1 MTDVTLQKIAPTILQ
16 LEAAKRMHID
26 ATGLD
31 RWELGRLIGKRKAE
45 LNILP
50 WLENWFCPD
59 CGVVHQVQHTLSIK
73 LVMRYRDSRK
83 RF

>member
-1 MTDVTLQKIAPTILQ
+1 MTDATPQRTAPTLLQ

-31 RWELGRLIGKRKAE
+31 RWELSRLIGKRKAE
-45 LNILP
+45 LNIRP

-59 CGVVHQVQHTLSIK
+59 CGVVHQVQHTLSIR
-73 LVMRYRDSRK
+73 LVMRARGFKK

>member
-1 MTDVTLQKIAPTILQ
+1 MADATLQRTAPTILQ
-16 LEAAKRMHID
+16 LEAARRMHID
-26 ATGLD
+26 STGLD

-59 CGVVHQVQHTLSIK
+59 CGVVNRVQHTLSIK
-73 LVMRYRDSRK
+73 LVMQSRGSRK